1 MRAIQY
7 RAYGGPEVL
16 KLVHLQEP
24 TPGKNQVSIRVASAS
39 VNPVDW
45 KRMSGA
51 FRLIIPVTFPMT
63 PGHDVSG
70 TVIAVGEG
78 VTGFAPG
85 DRVHARLADKHC
97 GAFAEVCVAD
107 VDITTKIPDV
117 MSFADAAALPLAGMT
132 ALQGLVLGGKLTF
145 QERVTRRVLIIGGS
159 GGVGHLAVQIAR
171 AMGMHVVA
179 VTSAKNSELVRSLGA
194 HETLDYN
201 QPDVFAG
208 QAPFD
213 VIYDCIAGDPGK
225 YMGMLVPTG
234 RYLSCMPGAAVFAYA
249 AFNFARSKH
258 VGAVMMK
265 ANAKDLDT
273 LNGLYERGQLR
284 VLIDAHFPLEQTKQA
299 IEKSMGGRAVGKIV
313 IDVQG

>member
-16 KLVHLQEP
+16 KVVHIQEP

-39 VNPVDW
+39 VNPIDW

-51 FRLIIPVTFPMT
+51 FRLIIPVSFPMV
-63 PGHDVSG
+63 PGHDVAG
-70 TVIAVGEG
+70 NVIAVGEG

-85 DRVHARLADKHC
+85 DRVHARLADKAC

-107 VDITTKIPDV
+107 VDITAKMPAG
-117 MSFADAAALPLAGMT
+117 MSFTDAAALPLAGMT

-145 QERVTRRVLIIGGS
+145 QENLARRVLIIGGS
-159 GGVGHLAVQIAR
+159 GGVGHFAVQIAR
-171 AMGMHVVA
+171 AMGTHVVA

-201 QPDVFAG
+201 EPKAFEG

-213 VIYDCIAGDPGK
+213 VVYDCVTGDPGK
-225 YMGMLVPTG
+225 YMAMLTPTG
-234 RYLSCMPGAAVFAYA
+234 RYLSCMPGPAVFAYA
-249 AFNFARSKH
+249 ALNFMRSKH
-258 VGAVMMK
+258 VGAVMLK

-273 LNGLYERGQLR
+273 LNGLFERGQLR
-284 VLIDAHFPLEQTKQA
+284 VVIDAHFPLEQTKQA
-299 IEKSMGGRAVGKIV
+299 FEKSMGGRSVGKIV